1 MLRSPSPTRE
11 ASNAAAASGAKAHR
25 VALLFHASK
34 SYDREV
40 IAGIGSY
47 VNQTR
52 VAWDLFL
59 EEDFRFRLDG
69 IEDWA
74 GDGLIADFDDPQVC
88 QALSAMQLPI
98 VAVGGS
104 YADDSRYPGNVSYVA
119 TDNRRLVELAFEHLV
134 ESGLSRFACYSLPES
149 PLNRWAQER
158 ERAFERLTQG
168 FDLPAVVH
176 RGLATSAPTW
186 NSAAHQL
193 MDWLRALPKPIGII
207 AVTDARARQVLQ
219 ACIMAGLAVPEEVA
233 IVGIDNDTLGQQLTR
248 IPLTSVSQGTH
259 EMGRTAA
266 QLLHQ
271 MLDGAPLQAQRIVV
285 PPAGLQQRESSRR
298 EAPHGPRVMRALQFI
313 RQYACQGIKTEQ
325 VAAHLR
331 LSRSSLEACFR
342 RELGRSVHDEIIAY
356 KLSRARTLLEDP
368 QFPASE
374 VARQTGFGTGQYLN
388 AVFKRELGLTPG
400 EHREAAAAVR
410 LTPAD
415 RSRVAPSV
423 HEPSKG

>member
-1 MLRSPSPTRE
+1 VSSPHKAADKSWNNPRSIGS
-11 ASNAAAASGAKAHR
+11 AVHR

-69 IEDWA
+69 IEDWD
-74 GDGLIADFDDPQVC
+74 GDGIIADFDDPEVC
-88 QALSAMQLPI
+88 NVLSTMALPI

-104 YADDSRYPGNVSYVA
+104 YEDETRYPKDVAYVA

-134 ESGLSRFACYSLPES
+134 ESGLTRFACYSLPES

-158 ERAFERLTQG
+158 EGAFLRLTNG
-168 FDLPAVVH
+168 LHLPGKVH

-193 MDWLRALPKPIGII
+193 MDWLESLPKPIGVI
-207 AVTDARARQVLQ
+207 AVTDARARQVMQ
-219 ACIMAGLAVPEEVA
+219 ACIMADISVPEEVA

-259 EMGRTAA
+259 EMGRMAA
-266 QLLHQ
+266 QRMHQ
-271 MLDGAPLQAQRIVV
+271 MLGGAPLQAGHVVV
-285 PPAGLQQRESSRR
+285 PPAGIQRRESSRR
-298 EAPHGPRVMRALQFI
+298 EVPHGPRVMRALHFI
-313 RQYACQGIKTEQ
+313 RQYACQGVKTEQ
-325 VAAHLR
+325 VAAYLR

-342 RELGRSVHDEIIAY
+342 KELGRSVHDEIMAY
-356 KLSRARTLLEDP
+356 KLSRAQALLEDA
-368 QFPASE
+368 QLPASE
-374 VARQTGFGTGQYLN
+374 VARQAGFGTDQYLN
-388 AVFKRELGLTPG
+388 TVFKRELGCTPG
-400 EHREAAAAVR
+400 EFREAAGGH
-410 LTPAD
+410 
-415 RSRVAPSV
+415 RSARA
-423 HEPSKG
+423 

>member
-1 MLRSPSPTRE
+1 VASPQKAADKSWKIPRSTGS
-11 ASNAAAASGAKAHR
+11 AVHR

-69 IEDWA
+69 IEDWD
-74 GDGLIADFDDPQVC
+74 GDGIIADFDDPEVC
-88 QALSAMQLPI
+88 NVLSMMALPI

-104 YADDSRYPGNVSYVA
+104 FEDETRYPRDVAYVA

-134 ESGLSRFACYSLPES
+134 ESGLTRFACYSLPES

-158 ERAFERLTQG
+158 EGAFLRLTNG
-168 FDLPAVVH
+168 LHLPGQVH

-193 MDWLRALPKPIGII
+193 MEWLESLPKPIGVI
-207 AVTDARARQVLQ
+207 AVTDARARQVMQ
-219 ACIMAGLAVPEEVA
+219 ACIMADISVPEEVA

-259 EMGRTAA
+259 EMGRMAA
-266 QLLHQ
+266 QRMHQ
-271 MLDGAPLQAQRIVV
+271 MLGGAPVQAGHVVV
-285 PPAGLQQRESSRR
+285 PPAGIQRRESSRR
-298 EAPHGPRVMRALQFI
+298 EVPHGPRVMRALHFI
-313 RQYACQGIKTEQ
+313 RQYACQGVKTEQ
-325 VAAHLR
+325 VAAYLR

-342 RELGRSVHDEIIAY
+342 KELGRSVHDEIMAY
-356 KLSRARTLLEDP
+356 KLSRAQALLKDA
-368 QFPASE
+368 QLPASE
-374 VARQTGFGTGQYLN
+374 VARQAGFGTDQYLN
-388 AVFKRELGLTPG
+388 TVFKRELGCTPG
-400 EHREAAAAVR
+400 EFREAAGAKSSAR
-410 LTPAD
+410 A
-415 RSRVAPSV
+415 
-423 HEPSKG
+423 

>member
-1 MLRSPSPTRE
+1 V
-11 ASNAAAASGAKAHR
+11 HR

-69 IEDWA
+69 IEDWD
-74 GDGLIADFDDPQVC
+74 GDGIIADFDDPEVC
-88 QALSAMQLPI
+88 KVLSTMALPI

-104 YADDSRYPGNVSYVA
+104 YEDETRYPKGVVYVA

-134 ESGLSRFACYSLPES
+134 ESGLTRFACYSLPES

-158 ERAFERLTQG
+158 EDAFLRLTNGMHLTGQ
-168 FDLPAVVH
+168 VH

-193 MDWLRALPKPIGII
+193 MDWLESLPKPIGII
-207 AVTDARARQVLQ
+207 AVTDARARQVMQ
-219 ACIMAGLAVPEEVA
+219 ACIMADISVPEEVA

-259 EMGRTAA
+259 EMGRMAA
-266 QLLHQ
+266 QRMHQ
-271 MLDGAPLQAQRIVV
+271 MLSGAPVQAGHDVV
-285 PPAGLQQRESSRR
+285 PPAGIHRRESSRR
-298 EAPHGPRVMRALQFI
+298 EVPHGPRVMRALHFI
-313 RQYACQGIKTEQ
+313 RQYACQGVKTEQ
-325 VAAHLR
+325 VAAYLR

-342 RELGRSVHDEIIAY
+342 KELGRSVHDEIMAY
-356 KLSRARTLLEDP
+356 KLSRAQALLKDT
-368 QFPASE
+368 QLPASE
-374 VARQTGFGTGQYLN
+374 VARQAGFGTDPYLN
-388 AVFKRELGLTPG
+388 TVFKRELGCTPG
-400 EHREAAAAVR
+400 EFREAAGAQSSAR
-410 LTPAD
+410 A
-415 RSRVAPSV
+415 
-423 HEPSKG
+423 